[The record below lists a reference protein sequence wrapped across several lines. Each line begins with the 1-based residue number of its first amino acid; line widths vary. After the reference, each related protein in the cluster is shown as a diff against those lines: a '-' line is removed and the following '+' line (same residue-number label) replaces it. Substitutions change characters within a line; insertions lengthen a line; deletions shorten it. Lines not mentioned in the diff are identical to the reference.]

1 MFAPPVTTVR
11 GRAPASSD
19 HQSAY
24 PSPRIRLTR
33 PQSSAPTGPTTRK
46 ATPRNSRDF
55 SAVPIFPLDPA
66 SQTEPPARWG
76 APPTLGVL
84 QAKLAIGRVDDP
96 LEYEAD
102 RIADQVMRI
111 PAYEVGVTR
120 TSAAPRISRKCQA
133 CGEEEEKVQ
142 RKEASTAPPAL
153 NETPASVH
161 AVLHSPGQPLDEAT
175 RDYFEPRF
183 GYDFS
188 RVRVHSGTTAGRS
201 ARNYVA
207 ETPRFNIGELG
218 D

>member
-24 PSPRIRLTR
+24 PSLHIRLTR
-33 PQSSAPTGPTTRK
+33 PQPSAPTGPTTRE
-46 ATPRNSRDF
+46 AALRNSQDF
-55 SAVPIFPLDPA
+55 SAVSIFPLDPA
-66 SQTEPPARWG
+66 SQTELPARWG

-102 RIADQVMRI
+102 RIADQVMRV
-111 PAYEVGVTR
+111 PAHEVGVTR

-142 RKEASTAPPAL
+142 RKEAGTAGPGL
-153 NETPASVH
+153 SEVSASVH
-161 AVLHSPGQPLDEAT
+161 PVLRSPRQPLDEAT
-175 RDYFEPRF
+175 RGYFEPRF

-188 RVRVHSGTTAGRS
+188 HVRVHSGTTAGRS